1 LELQAFY
8 LKIILKMKIGIDA
21 RCLQKGENTGVQE
34 YTRSLIVEL
43 IKKNEKDDF
52 VLFLNSFN
60 EVKEK
65 FDWLKDFKNIEI
77 KRFNWP
83 NKILNFCFWFLN
95 WPKID
100 KMLGDVEVFI
110 TPNFNFLALSS
121 GTKLIVI
128 VHDLSFERF
137 PETFSVKRRLWH
149 FMINPRKT
157 SKKADKIWAV
167 SHSTAED
174 LTNLYG
180 IKKNKITVNYPFF
193 NFKNSIKN
201 KEILKKVKH
210 KYKLPNEFIFFLGT
224 IEPRKNIE
232 GLLDGFEAFKERNPW
247 AKECKLVVAG
257 EKGWLW
263 KSILEKAQK
272 NSFAK
277 DILFI
282 GFVEERD
289 KPEIYFLSKAFVY
302 PSLYEGFG
310 FPPLEAMICGV
321 PTVASNCSS
330 MPEILEDGALLIN
343 PYKPFEICLALENL
357 FQNKQVYE
365 VYSEKGKKQ
374 AKKIANLERNFE
386 YRIYTIF
393 K

>member
-1 LELQAFY
+1 
-8 LKIILKMKIGIDA
+8 MKIGIDA